1 MKAVKIQQN
10 QPLYVFRAACLT
22 LLMLCWCAP
31 AIGEDLWIPMDD
43 GLMTMKKVIP
53 KTTEW
58 RRMSIHGI
66 RIDLQSHDFKILRPA
81 EGKVDAVSSMVE
93 RSQAIAG
100 INGSFFFEDL
110 SPMGLLISEGIQS
123 NGLRKVDWGVFF
135 IDQNGNADLI
145 HTRDWTQNKKA
156 EFAIQTGPRLVVNGK
171 PLTFRDSMARRSAIC
186 VLDGNT
192 VALLATDNA
201 VLMRDL
207 AVFLSRPESMGG
219 MGCRNALNLD
229 GGSSTHFVVPGK
241 NPSFGVSGFDRV
253 PVAIGVFKKPVKSP
267 DQRP

>member
-1 MKAVKIQQN
+1 
-10 QPLYVFRAACLT
+10 
-22 LLMLCWCAP
+22 
-31 AIGEDLWIPMDD
+31 
-43 GLMTMKKVIP
+43 MTMQKVVP

-58 RRMSIHGI
+58 RRMSIHGL
-66 RIDLQSHDFKILRPA
+66 RIDLKSHNFRILRPTQ
-81 EGKVDAVSSMVE
+81 GKVDTVSNMVE
-93 RSQAIAG
+93 RANALAG
-100 INGSFFFEDL
+100 INGSFFFENLD
-110 SPMGLLISEGIQS
+110 PMGLLISDGVES

-135 IDQNGNADLI
+135 IDSNGRADLI
-145 HTRDWTQNKKA
+145 HTRDWNGEKKA
-156 EFAIQTGPRLVVNGK
+156 HFAIQTGPRLVVNGK

-186 VLDGNT
+186 VLDGHT

-241 NPSFGVSGFDRV
+241 KPAFGVSGFDRV
-253 PVAIGVFKKPVKSP
+253 PVAIGVFRKEAKST